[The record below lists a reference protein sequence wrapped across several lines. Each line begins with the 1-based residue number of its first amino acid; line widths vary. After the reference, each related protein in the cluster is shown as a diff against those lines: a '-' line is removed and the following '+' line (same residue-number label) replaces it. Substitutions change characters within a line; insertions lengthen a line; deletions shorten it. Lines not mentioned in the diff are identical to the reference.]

1 MSEYKVFL
9 SPFAEYKLEKVLDY
23 ILEEFGQG
31 SRTKFLKEFVKHV
44 RKIEKNPQIAPKSS
58 LLKGIHKNVVTKQT
72 SFYYLISGNE
82 IHIITLTD
90 NRQNPKKI
98 IKELRVLAEKF
109 SKEL

>member
-44 RKIEKNPQIAPKSS
+44 REN
-58 LLKGIHKNVVTKQT
+58 
-72 SFYYLISGNE
+72 
-82 IHIITLTD
+82 
-90 NRQNPKKI
+90 
-98 IKELRVLAEKF
+98 
-109 SKEL
+109 